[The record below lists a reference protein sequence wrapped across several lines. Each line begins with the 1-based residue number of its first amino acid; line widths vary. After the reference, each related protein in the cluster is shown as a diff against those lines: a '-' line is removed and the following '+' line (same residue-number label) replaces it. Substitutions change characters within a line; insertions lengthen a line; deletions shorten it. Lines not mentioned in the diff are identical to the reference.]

1 MNGRR
6 ILIVDDHEVVRI
18 GFRALLNSQEWV
30 ERCLTAASL
39 EGAVEA
45 ARRWRP
51 HVAIVKDWL
60 GEVSV
65 NDIAPQIAQAWPQCH
80 ILAMETVHT
89 SRPSPVAD
97 RSIVGW
103 IGRDWDA
110 RTLLSAVMQ
119 GDKGR
124 LAPRESS
131 QAGSAPALSARQLE
145 VLRLMM
151 TGATNR
157 EIAQQ
162 LSLSPHTIKAH
173 TRGLLRTLGARNR
186 TDAVLRGKRLGIVE
200 PRRPLPA

>member
-18 GFRALLNSQEWV
+18 GFRALLGTQDWV
-30 ERCLTAASL
+30 ERCFAAASVD
-39 EGAVEA
+39 GAVEA

-60 GEVSV
+60 DDVSV
-65 NDIAPQIAQAWPQCH
+65 NEIAPQIAQAWPPCR
-80 ILAMETVHT
+80 ILAMETVCT
-89 SRPSPVAD
+89 SRSSPVSD

-124 LAPRESS
+124 LAPRDP
-131 QAGSAPALSARQLE
+131 ARGGSVPALSARQLE

-162 LSLSPHTIKAH
+162 MSLSPHTIKAH

-200 PRRPLPA
+200 PRRSLTA